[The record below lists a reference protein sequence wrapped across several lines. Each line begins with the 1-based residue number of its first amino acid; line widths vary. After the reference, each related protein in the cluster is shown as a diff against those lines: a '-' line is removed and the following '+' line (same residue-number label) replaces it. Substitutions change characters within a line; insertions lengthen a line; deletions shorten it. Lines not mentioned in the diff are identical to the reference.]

1 MILEPPQP
9 STSSDGLPFVT
20 DRYRARLA
28 ASEADVRSA
37 QRLRF
42 EVFNRELKEGLDS
55 AWLTG
60 HDEDRFDVVCDH
72 LLVEDNTTGTV
83 VGTYRLL
90 PGPLA
95 ASSGL
100 GYYSAQEFDF
110 APYEPFRREV
120 LELGRACVH
129 LDHRN
134 QTVVGI
140 LWRAIARYS
149 RQCGARYFLGCS
161 SITSQNPAEG
171 ASLFRLLTPRH
182 LAPEPFRTRP
192 LPAHAFA
199 LPPPDGTVVHPPR
212 LLAAYLAV
220 GCCVCGDPAID
231 REFKTID
238 FLTFLDLENVPSA
251 VARKYLS

>member
-9 STSSDGLPFVT
+9 TTASNGLPFVT

-28 ASEADVRSA
+28 ACETDVRAA

-42 EVFNRELKEGLDS
+42 EVFNRELNEGLDS

-60 HDEDRFDVVCDH
+60 HDEDRFDSVCDH
-72 LLVEDNTTGTV
+72 LLVEENATGTV

-129 LDHRN
+129 HDHRN
-134 QTVVGI
+134 QIVVGI
-140 LWRAIARYS
+140 LWRAIARYA
-149 RQCGARYFLGCS
+149 RHCGARYFLGCS
-161 SITSQNPAEG
+161 SITSQSAAEG
-171 ASLFRLLTPRH
+171 AALFRLLTPKY
-182 LAPEPFRTRP
+182 LAPEPFRTGP
-192 LPAHAFA
+192 LPAYAFE
-199 LPPPDGTVVHPPR
+199 LPPPDGTAIHPPR
-212 LLAAYLAV
+212 LLAAYLTV
-220 GCCVCGDPAID
+220 GCRVCGEPAID

-238 FLTFLDLENVPSA
+238 FLTFIDLENVPSA